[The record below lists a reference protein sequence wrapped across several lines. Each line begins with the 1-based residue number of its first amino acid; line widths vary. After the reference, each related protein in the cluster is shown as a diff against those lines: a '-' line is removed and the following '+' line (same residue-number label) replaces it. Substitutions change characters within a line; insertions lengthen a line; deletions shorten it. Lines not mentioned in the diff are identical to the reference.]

1 MSAQD
6 PKSPTRPGSEAPDD
20 FDQQPEVAA
29 DDRAIGRA
37 LRYSVWVLLAGLLIG
52 IALWWASQST
62 PTSTTVQE
70 APLQPPQAAQQ
81 AQRSPPAVRFTEVS
95 REWGIAFRHHNGA
108 YGERLLPET
117 MGGGVAIF
125 DFDNDGQQDLLF
137 VNSSDW
143 PWREQNRPAATSAL
157 YRNLGQGRFVDATK
171 GSGLDVPLYGMGVAI
186 ADVDGDGL
194 RDVFLTAVG
203 ANRLYR
209 NLGNGRFEDATATA
223 GVAGDPQAWSTG
235 ALFFDFDRDG
245 LVDLFVLDYVQWSR
259 EIDTEID
266 YRLTGIGR
274 AYGPPMNYA
283 GTHSTL
289 YRNLG
294 GGRFEDVSA
303 AAGIQVNN
311 PATGLPMGKGLAAT
325 ALDIDGDGWL
335 DIMVANDTVQNFLFR
350 NLGNGRFEEIGAI
363 SGLAYDNSGS
373 ATGAMGVDAAWYAN
387 DDDQAVAVGNFANE
401 MTSFYVAQ
409 AASGLYTDESI
420 VSGIGPDSRQALSFG
435 LFFFDYDL
443 DGRLDLFQTNGH
455 IEDEINAV
463 QPSQH
468 YEQPSQLFWNC
479 GAECSRPLQPVAAA
493 TLGDLALPVVGR
505 GAAYG
510 DLDGDGDLDLVITQI
525 GRPAL
530 ILRNDQGGRTQWL
543 RVALEGPPGNRD
555 AIGARV
561 SVRIGATTQRRLQ
574 MPARSYLS
582 SVEPVL
588 TFGLGDATTVDELRV
603 DWPEGGQ
610 TILKGVAAGQLLNVS
625 VRDAE

>member
-1 MSAQD
+1 MSMQD
-6 PKSPTRPGSEAPDD
+6 PDSPAGPEDD
-20 FDQQPEVAA
+20 RLDEQPEVAA

-37 LRYSVWVLLAGLLIG
+37 LRYSLWVLLAGALI
-52 IALWWASQST
+52 AVAVWWFGQDKAVVST
-62 PTSTTVQE
+62 LDE
-70 APLQPPQAAQQ
+70 APLQAPQATPQP
-81 AQRSPPAVRFTEVS
+81 QRSPPRVRFADVG

-108 YGERLLPET
+108 QGERLLPET

-125 DFDNDGQQDLLF
+125 DFDNDGLQDLLF
-137 VNSSDW
+137 VNGSDW
-143 PWREQNRPAATSAL
+143 PWQEPTRPAPTAAL
-157 YRNLGQGRFVDATK
+157 YRNLGQGRFADVTE
-171 GSGLDVPLYGMGVAI
+171 GSGLDLPLYGMGVAI

-194 RDVFLTAVG
+194 RDVYLTAVG
-203 ANRLYR
+203 ANRLLR
-209 NLGNGRFEDATATA
+209 NLGNGRFEDITAAA
-223 GVAGDPQAWSTG
+223 GVAGDPQAWSSG
-235 ALFFDFDRDG
+235 ALYFDYDRDG
-245 LVDLFVLDYVQWSR
+245 KVDLFVLDYVQWSR
-259 EIDTEID
+259 EIDAEID

-274 AYGPPMNYA
+274 AYGPPTNYA
-283 GTHSTL
+283 GTHSKL

-303 AAGIQVNN
+303 SAGIRIDN

-325 ALDIDGDGWL
+325 ALDIDADGWL

-350 NLGNGRFEEIGAI
+350 NLGNGSFEEVGAI

-387 DDDQAVAVGNFANE
+387 NDDQAVAVGNFANE

-409 AASGLYTDESI
+409 SGSGLYTDESI
-420 VSGIGPDSRQALSFG
+420 VSGVGPDSRQALSFG
-435 LFFFDYDL
+435 LFFLDYDL

-468 YEQPSQLFWNC
+468 YEQASQLFWNC
-479 GAECSRPLQPVAAA
+479 GDDCSRPLQPVAAE

-530 ILRNDQGGRTQWL
+530 VLRNDQDSGHQWL

-561 SVRIGATTQRRLQ
+561 SLRVGGTTQRRLQ
-574 MPARSYLS
+574 MPGRSYLS
-582 SVEPVL
+582 SVEPIL
-588 TFGLGDATTVDELRV
+588 TFGLGEATSVDELRV

-610 TILKGVAAGQLLNVS
+610 TVLKGVAGGQVLTVS
-625 VRDAE
+625 VREAE